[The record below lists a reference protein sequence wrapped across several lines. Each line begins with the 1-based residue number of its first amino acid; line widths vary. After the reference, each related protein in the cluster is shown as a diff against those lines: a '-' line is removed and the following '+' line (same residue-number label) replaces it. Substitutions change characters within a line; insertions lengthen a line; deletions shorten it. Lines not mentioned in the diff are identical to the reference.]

1 MSSAT
6 SARNLNKEF
15 NQRLENIK
23 LLVYE
28 MTSALVGT
36 QVTKPKTKRAAPQ
49 QMGTSAKS
57 AFKKITPNTKKV
69 PSVRRSPASG
79 FKKYKK

>member
-6 SARNLNKEF
+6 SARNFNKEF

-23 LLVYE
+23 LLVYN
-28 MTSALVGT
+28 MTTALVGT
-36 QVTKPKTKRAAPQ
+36 QVTKPKTRKAVPQ
-49 QMGTSAKS
+49 QMGASAKS
-57 AFKKITPNTKKV
+57 AFKKPMPKTNKV
-69 PSVRRSPASG
+69 SSVRRSPASG